1 VLVGVDAGGNSS
13 FSGAFG
19 CQVLDAEGRR
29 KISGKPSAQ
38 IGATACAPSICTDT
52 AALEAALAQCPRLV
66 VNITAT
72 WCGPCERFK
81 PKFADLSAG
90 FPDVAFVTVDIDA
103 LSESMLNFLAV
114 ATVPSVLVVR
124 DGKEVARLVGVSHKR
139 PGRPIAAAI
148 REHLLSENW
157 PERRHT
163 GVNGRGEWT

>member
-1 VLVGVDAGGNSS
+1 
-13 FSGAFG
+13 
-19 CQVLDAEGRR
+19 
-29 KISGKPSAQ
+29 
-38 IGATACAPSICTDT
+38 
-52 AALEAALAQCPRLV
+52 V

-72 WCGPCERFK
+72 WCGPCERLK